1 MISELSSLLSSLD
14 TTAARA
20 NGHKFSVNLNRNRI
34 RSISAYSSNS
44 IFYFTTIVSDQC
56 TPEEVT
62 MVSRFLEK
70 NYASFV
76 VACIGL
82 MPFHRIKADD
92 QASIEEYLSQ
102 FHQNMGIKNGNGA
115 AISKAINVASRLSE
129 GTETLTELNRS
140 IVEAIRGGVSDE
152 DIAMTQNF
160 LQECWDRSRR
170 ADSDYINVVN
180 ESIVSLNDKFS
191 KDAIDPVTR
200 TLQEAYKATLHEL
213 DTWGFLGEA
222 TVDMNLWD
230 DLEALSDD
238 ELRAIMDPYNGET
251 IGDFEDDEDLED
263 EYPELDTMLESTWE
277 DYYKKAKET
286 MSNSEAV
293 AYANQQLAKAKEA
306 AGKAKEVAVQKT
318 KDVTSDL
325 SNKAK
330 AGGQVL
336 KSEAEKLS
344 DKVKDAINK
353 RIIKEG
359 YADENSGALDRQN
372 QQVQQDEARHAAD
385 DKAKAR
391 TMAQNFKTSVEQAKA
406 EVARAREE
414 RLAAKQ
420 AQEQGQAV
428 QAAQNEAATLG
439 QAVESIKFS
448 LQSVSADKINGCK
461 SIGQLN
467 KLDAKLKKL
476 RARYNSYLNRYKKKA
491 QAEEKK
497 GNSVLTKFHSA
508 TIGDPKAFMLQ
519 YGSYIKEINARIEMI
534 RRRKKV
540 LAPDIGKEPVD
551 ESQFATIGDL
561 ELGAIDYC
569 IESVD
574 AMLNAPDEEVF
585 DIIVD
590 ESMLTEN
597 LDTKALVHKKIEEAN
612 RIKADRARNATIS
625 RVLFNASK
633 NPAKRDYIGKAIKG
647 GLSPRE
653 IAGNLGTIVDST
665 GSNADSINEAKSFAV
680 QYEKLMKQYNQILD
694 RSIKNKRFLL
704 GFKVGSNN
712 RKLTGWTGKGG
723 IIPSAMND
731 EDLAKL
737 EEFLLKRQE
746 TGMFPVYGANNKLY
760 DDTADLVDLLLA
772 RRKVLSQR
780 NLASPTSTIP
790 QAKIDELHKQ
800 RDDARKELEE
810 KERLEMEQM
819 YRKYEL
825 EIRKEEADAKKNM
838 GVAAAAAA
846 ATYALNSINARN
858 ESAVIDEAGQP
869 SNKNVSYA
877 GDFKKITGGVKDVY
891 NIYDIIQS
899 EKDRA
904 DAKTAVNYTKKPKTT
919 DTPDSLVHYQNN
931 RQRGG
936 LNVAAAANAQETK
949 GYAGHRTFETEVFTN
964 MDMKKANE
972 AIPTFAKATIG
983 FIVDETEQ
991 VVTRDVLVGIKTVI
1005 HPIRA
1010 NELISELYNTLI
1022 NHRKFLKFVKFIS
1035 GEERSLTD
1043 LMFGIKE
1050 LRLDARASSNSNA
1063 ARWIPA
1069 FRRRQ
1074 RLNKIAVP
1082 YLMKDYVPNGTICV
1096 TMNEVNHIKSEYGI
1110 DMLRPDHIEHLMH
1123 ENFLL
1128 GFVVLD
1134 QANERVL
1141 VTYDGHGGQLQQYT
1155 YTALE
1160 REQQSTDRMIRDLYR
1175 TISR

>member
-200 TLQEAYKATLHEL
+200 TLQEAYRATLHEL

-344 DKVKDAINK
+344 DRVKEAINK
-353 RIIKEG
+353 RIIKES

-372 QQVQQDEARHAAD
+372 RQVQQDEARHAAD
-385 DKAKAR
+385 DKAKAKA
-391 TMAQNFKTSVEQAKA
+391 MAQNFKTSVEQAKT

-420 AQEQGQAV
+420 AQEQQ

-519 YGSYIKEINARIEMI
+519 YGSYIKEINARIEMV
-534 RRRKKV
+534 RRRKKA
-540 LAPDIGKEPVD
+540 LAPDIGKGPVD

-585 DIIVD
+585 DVIVD
-590 ESMLTEN
+590 EASFAAKREIKQSVEYAHLMELKKSYKKTKDPKERVAML
-597 LDTKALVHKKIEEAN
+597 EEAVDLASKIKVYAHQNIPRDNPAEWVAHTFAEQFRHPLLILINLANVLSGSDN
-612 RIKADRARNATIS
+612 RYRLFQFTKYATRDSFVRRLDELESDLRTALRKAQKQAGMGKNNRLFDEAAFADLLIDDEMLDEALTDDKYNTRGLVADKLKSFHDKQKNDARNATIS
-625 RVLFNASK
+625 RALFNASK
-633 NPAKRDYIGKAIKG
+633 NPTTRDYVGNALKG

-653 IAGNLGTIVDST
+653 IAGNLGTVVDSA
-665 GSNADSINEAKSFAV
+665 GSNADQINEA
-680 QYEKLMKQYNQILD
+680 N
-694 RSIKNKRFLL
+694 
-704 GFKVGSNN
+704 
-712 RKLTGWTGKGG
+712 
-723 IIPSAMND
+723 
-731 EDLAKL
+731 
-737 EEFLLKRQE
+737 
-746 TGMFPVYGANNKLY
+746 
-760 DDTADLVDLLLA
+760 
-772 RRKVLSQR
+772 
-780 NLASPTSTIP
+780 
-790 QAKIDELHKQ
+790 
-800 RDDARKELEE
+800 
-810 KERLEMEQM
+810 
-819 YRKYEL
+819 
-825 EIRKEEADAKKNM
+825 
-838 GVAAAAAA
+838 
-846 ATYALNSINARN
+846 
-858 ESAVIDEAGQP
+858 GQP
-869 SNKNVSYA
+869 SNKDVSFV
-877 GDFKKITGGVKDVY
+877 GDLKKVTGVAKD
-891 NIYDIIQS
+891 IYDIYS
-899 EKDRA
+899 AEKDKA
-904 DAKTAVNYTKKPKTT
+904 DAKTNVNYTKKPKTT
-919 DTPDSLVHYQNN
+919 DAPDSIVHYQNN

-949 GYAGHRTFETEVFTN
+949 GYAGHRTFEKEVFTN

-1035 GEERSLTD
+1035 GEERSLAD

-1050 LRLDARASSNSNA
+1050 LRLDARASSNGNA

-1082 YLMKDYVPNGTICV
+1082 YLMQSYLPNATICV

-1110 DMLRPDHIEHLMH
+1110 DMLRPDHIEHLMR

-1155 YTALE
+1155 YAALE
-1160 REQQSTDRMIRDLYR
+1160 RDGVNQDRMIRELYR